1 MLIQGTVRSRPDEQ
15 RRPVTPYYHSLLFS
29 KTGVLS
35 RSLLAMSKFWSQT
48 SLFSIR
54 QIVACPF
61 FPRIHKIRFISTLYT
76 LSCNHPLP
84 SQANEDLRNQ
94 YRYLDLR
101 RPELSDNLRKRSK
114 VAHIVRSVLNQQ
126 GVAASIT
133 SSTLGLRHDI
143 PSRFSR
149 GRDAH
154 SS

>member
-1 MLIQGTVRSRPDEQ
+1 MLVQGTVRLRPDKQ
-15 RRPVTPYYHSLLFS
+15 RRPVTPYYISLFS
-29 KTGVLS
+29 SLTGLLS
-35 RSLLAMSKFWSQT
+35 RALLAMSKFWSQT

-61 FPRIHKIRFISTLYT
+61 FPRIHKIRFISTHSS
-76 LSCNHPLP
+76 LSCNHPPP
-84 SQANEDLRNQ
+84 SQANEDLRSQ

-114 VAHIVRSVLNQQ
+114 VAHIVRTVLNEQ

-133 SSTLGLRHDI
+133 SSTLDLRHDI